1 MNKLSVNKLS
11 VNVLSEEQQY
21 IIDLIPSKKN
31 IIVDACAGSGKSTTV
46 LSIAT
51 AYPNEKILL
60 ITYNHSLRKEM
71 QEKVREL
78 EIKNIQVHTYH
89 SLAFSTYSRD
99 AGRDKGMRKVI
110 NENMEPRTPIPTFH
124 ILVLDEVQDMSLLYF
139 RFILKY
145 IKDKGEPFQLVILGD
160 YMQGLYE
167 FKGADIRF
175 LTKSGELWSKIPFLL
190 SNECID
196 CSLRTSYRVT
206 NQIAAF
212 VNQGMLGFERLK
224 ACKDGAPVLYIRGR
238 IERLQ
243 EKVVNIIKKLLASGA
258 NPGDIFVLGSS
269 VKDADSMV
277 KRIENA
283 LVESNIPCHVPMIE
297 NGEIDEKVIKGKIVF
312 STYHSSKGRQRPY
325 VFVVGFDHSYF
336 KIARDLDPSVCPNTL
351 YVACTRASQQLFLLE
366 SHDFMSDRPLKFLR
380 FSHKQMM
387 QNPFMTFDGI
397 AQDEFADPVDDS
409 ANKSE
414 IIIHKTTPTKL
425 TKFISEPILDEIR
438 EILST
443 IFIPIHKEP
452 LIPIDLPTVIQTKS
466 GFYEDVSDL
475 NGIAIPIMFY
485 DSILADYEEDP
496 KSILY
501 SLIKFELGRGSPKD
515 NIFLKKNFK
524 QLEPVC
530 DSISDYLYLA
540 NIYQAT
546 QERLYFKLNQI
557 KKEEYTWL
565 SSKLLAQC
573 KQRFIE
579 TFQEEIEN
587 EKPEMEYQL
596 VHYANEDA
604 NIEFDRILMPY
615 FPTKQIRF
623 SARVDFL
630 TEKSLWELKCTSE
643 LSEEY
648 LIQTAIYAWILRT
661 IDPVNRKD
669 VKIMNIR
676 TGEILLLQAEKEVL
690 DHIMILLIE
699 SKYGKKEPIPDGDF
713 LEGCVSYL

>member
-11 VNVLSEEQQY
+11 VNKLSEEQQF
-21 IIDLIPSKKN
+21 IVDLIPSKKN

-46 LSIAT
+46 LSIAS
-51 AYPNEKILL
+51 AYPSQKILL

-71 QEKVREL
+71 QEKIREL

-89 SLAFSTYSRD
+89 SLAFSTYSKD

-110 NENMEPRTPIPTFH
+110 NENVKPRISIPTFQ
-124 ILVLDEVQDMSLLYF
+124 ILVLDEVQDMTLLYF

-145 IKDKGEPFQLVILGD
+145 IKDKGESFQLVILGD

-175 LTKSGELWSKIPFLL
+175 LTKSGELWSKIPYLI

-196 CSLRTSYRVT
+196 CSLKTSYRVT

-224 ACKDGAPVLYIRGR
+224 ACRDGAPVLYIRGR

-243 EKVVNIIKKLLASGA
+243 EKVVKIIKQLLASGA
-258 NPGDIFVLGSS
+258 NPGDIFVLGAS
-269 VKDADSMV
+269 VKGSNSMV

-283 LVESNIPCHVPMIE
+283 LVEGNIPCHVPMIE
-297 NGEIDEKVIKGKIVF
+297 NGEIDEKVIKGKVVF
-312 STYHSSKGRQRPY
+312 STFHSSKGRQRPY
-325 VFVVGFDHSYF
+325 VFIVGFDHSYF
-336 KIARDLDPSVCPNTL
+336 EVARELDPMVCPNTL

-366 SHDFMSDRPLKFLR
+366 GYDQSKDRPLKFLK
-380 FSHKQMM
+380 FSHKEMM
-387 QNPFMTFDGI
+387 QLPFMTFDGI
-397 AQDEFADPVDDS
+397 AQDEFADDS
-409 ANKSE
+409 NDSNKNE
-414 IIIHKTTPTKL
+414 IIIHKATATNL
-425 TKFISEPILDEIR
+425 TKFIYEPILDEIR
-438 EILST
+438 EILMT
-443 IFIPIHKEP
+443 IFSPIHREP
-452 LIPIDLPTVIQTKS
+452 LISIDLPTVIETQS

-475 NGIAIPIMFY
+475 NGIAIPNMFY

-496 KSILY
+496 SAILY
-501 SLIKFELGRGSPKD
+501 SLIHSEIRRGSPKE
-515 NIFLKKNFK
+515 NIFLKKCFK
-524 QLEPVC
+524 DLQPVC
-530 DSISDYLYLA
+530 ESVADYLYMA
-540 NIYQAT
+540 NIYQAS

-565 SSKLLAQC
+565 SSQLLAQC

-587 EKPEMEYQL
+587 EKPEMEWQIVNYSD
-596 VHYANEDA
+596 EDA
-604 NIEFDRILMPY
+604 NIEFDRILMPH

-648 LIQTAIYAWILRT
+648 LIQTVIYAWLLRT
-661 IDPVNRKD
+661 IYPDNKKD

-676 TGEILLLQAEKEVL
+676 TGEILLLQAEKAVL
-690 DHIMILLIE
+690 DHIIILLVE
-699 SKYGKKEPIPDGDF
+699 SRYGKRDPIPDADF
-713 LEGCVSYL
+713 LESCCMHI

>member
-1 MNKLSVNKLS
+1 MNILSD
-11 VNVLSEEQQY
+11 EQQL
-21 IIDLIPSKKN
+21 IIDIIPEKKN

-46 LSIAT
+46 LSIAS
-51 AYPNEKILL
+51 AYPDKKLLL

-78 EIKNIQVHTYH
+78 NIRNIQVHTYH
-89 SLAFSTYSRD
+89 SLAFSTYSKD

-110 NENMEPRTPIPTFH
+110 IENMKPRISIPSFD
-124 ILVLDEVQDMSLLYF
+124 ILVLDEVQDMTLLYF

-145 IKDKGEPFQLVILGD
+145 IKDKGEPFQLVVLGD

-175 LTKSGELWSKIPFLL
+175 LTKSGELWSKIPSLL
-190 SNECID
+190 KNECVD
-196 CSLRTSYRVT
+196 CSLKTSYRVT

-224 ACKDGAPVLYIRGR
+224 ACRDGAPVLYIRGR

-243 EKVVNIIKKLLASGA
+243 DKVVKSIKQLLASGA
-258 NPGDIFVLGSS
+258 NPGDIFVLGAS
-269 VKDADSMV
+269 VKGSNSIV

-283 LVESNIPCHVPMIE
+283 LVEVNIPCHVPMID

-312 STYHSSKGRQRPY
+312 STFHSSKGRQRPY
-325 VFVVGFDHSYF
+325 VFIVGFDHSYF
-336 KIARDLDPSVCPNTL
+336 DIARELDPTVCPNTL

-366 SHDFMSDRPLKFLR
+366 SYDRSSDRPLKFLR

-387 QNPFMTFDGI
+387 QLPFMTFDGI
-397 AQDEFADPVDDS
+397 AQEEFADDS
-409 ANKSE
+409 IESGKNE
-414 IIIHKTTPTKL
+414 LMLHKATATTL
-425 TKFISEPILDEIR
+425 TKFIYEPILDEIR
-438 EILST
+438 EMLT
-443 IFIPIHKEP
+443 RIFIPVHREP
-452 LIPIDLPTVIQTKS
+452 LTPIDLPTVIETQS

-475 NGIAIPIMFY
+475 NGIAIPNMFY
-485 DSILADYEEDP
+485 DSILADYEEDSP
-496 KSILY
+496 AILY
-501 SLIKFELGRGSPKD
+501 SLIKSELSHGYQKD
-515 NIFLKKNFK
+515 NIFLKRFFK
-524 QLEPVC
+524 ELQPVC
-530 DSISDYLYLA
+530 ESVSDYLFMA
-540 NIYQAT
+540 NIYQAS

-557 KKEEYTWL
+557 KKEEYKWL
-565 SSKLLAQC
+565 SHKILAQC
-573 KQRFIE
+573 KQRFLD

-596 VHYANEDA
+596 VHYADEDA
-604 NIEFDRILMPY
+604 NIEIDRVLMPH
-615 FPTKQIRF
+615 FPLKQFRF

-648 LIQTAIYAWILRT
+648 LIQTVIYAWILRT
-661 IDPVNRKD
+661 VDPGNRKD

-676 TGEILLLQAEKEVL
+676 TGEILLLQAEKAVL
-690 DHIMILLIE
+690 DHIIILLLE
-699 SKYGKKEPIPDGDF
+699 SKYGKREPIPDADF
-713 LEGCVSYL
+713 LESCISYL